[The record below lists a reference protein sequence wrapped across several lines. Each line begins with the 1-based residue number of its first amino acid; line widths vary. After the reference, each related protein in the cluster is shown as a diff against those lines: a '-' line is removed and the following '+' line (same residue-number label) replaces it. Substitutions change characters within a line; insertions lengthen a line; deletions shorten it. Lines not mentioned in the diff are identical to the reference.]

1 MLNKKLIVATLLL
14 GLFSTG
20 LVAKGV
26 EYEEASKPTITLK
39 KSDLDVLAKAKSKN
53 FKGLSTKEKEQLLKF
68 LEDYT
73 KSAKKEKA
81 APSKDKKGKAAPS
94 KDKKGKAAPKV
105 GGEKADPKKDKAT
118 EKGAKK
124 VKIGKK

>member
-26 EYEEASKPTITLK
+26 DYEEASKPTITLK
-39 KSDLDVLAKAKSKN
+39 KSDLDVLEKAKTKN

-68 LEDYT
+68 LDDYS
-73 KSAKKEKA
+73 KSAKKEKV
-81 APSKDKKGKAAPS
+81 APKKDKKGK
-94 KDKKGKAAPKV
+94 DAPKIDDK
-105 GGEKADPKKDKAT
+105 KADPKRIKQL
-118 EKGAKK
+118 EKVLKK
-124 VKIGKK
+124 

>member
-1 MLNKKLIVATLLL
+1 MLNKKLIIATLLL

-26 EYEEASKPTITLK
+26 DYEEASKPTITLK

-53 FKGLSTKEKEQLLKF
+53 FKGLSTKEKEKLLKF
-68 LEDYT
+68 LDDYVG
-73 KSAKKEKA
+73 SAKKEKVA
-81 APSKDKKGKAAPS
+81 PKIDDKKGAPSKDKAT
-94 KDKKGKAAPKV
+94 KKGA
-105 GGEKADPKKDKAT
+105 
-118 EKGAKK
+118 K

>member
-39 KSDLDVLAKAKSKN
+39 KSDLDVLEKAKTKN

-68 LEDYT
+68 LEDYS
-73 KSAKKEKA
+73 KSAKKEKV
-81 APSKDKKGKAAPS
+81 APKKDKKDKKGKAAPTID
-94 KDKKGKAAPKV
+94 DK
-105 GGEKADPKKDKAT
+105 KADPKKDKAT
-118 EKGAKK
+118 GKGAKK

>member
-39 KSDLDVLAKAKSKN
+39 KSDLDVLEKAKTKN
-53 FKGLSTKEKEQLLKF
+53 FKGLSTKEKETLLKF
-68 LEDYT
+68 LDDYS
-73 KSAKKEKA
+73 KSAKKEK
-81 APSKDKKGKAAPS
+81 
-94 KDKKGKAAPKV
+94 V
-105 GGEKADPKKDKAT
+105 AT
-118 EKGAKK
+118 SG
-124 VKIGKK
+124 

>member
-1 MLNKKLIVATLLL
+1 MLNKKLMIATLLL

-26 EYEEASKPTITLK
+26 DYEEASKPTITLK

-68 LEDYT
+68 LDDYVG
-73 KSAKKEKA
+73 SAKKEKVA
-81 APSKDKKGKAAPS
+81 PKIDDKKGAPSKDKAT
-94 KDKKGKAAPKV
+94 KKGA
-105 GGEKADPKKDKAT
+105 
-118 EKGAKK
+118 K

>member
-26 EYEEASKPTITLK
+26 DYEEASKPTITLK
-39 KSDLDVLAKAKSKN
+39 KSDLDVLEKAKTKN

-68 LEDYT
+68 LDDYS
-73 KSAKKEKA
+73 KSAKKEKV
-81 APSKDKKGKAAPS
+81 APKKDKKGKDAPSKGKDAPKIDDKKADPS
-94 KDKKGKAAPKV
+94 KDK
-105 GGEKADPKKDKAT
+105 AT
-118 EKGAKK
+118 GKGAKK

>member
-26 EYEEASKPTITLK
+26 DYEEASKPTITLK
-39 KSDLDVLAKAKSKN
+39 KSDLDVLEKAKTKN

-68 LEDYT
+68 LDDYS
-73 KSAKKEKA
+73 KSAKKEKIA
-81 APSKDKKGKAAPS
+81 PKKGKEAPSKGKDAPKIDDKKADPSKDK
-94 KDKKGKAAPKV
+94 
-105 GGEKADPKKDKAT
+105 AT
-118 EKGAKK
+118 GKGAKK

>member
-1 MLNKKLIVATLLL
+1 MLNKKLIIATLLL

-26 EYEEASKPTITLK
+26 DYEEASKPTITLK

-68 LEDYT
+68 LDDYVG
-73 KSAKKEKA
+73 SAKKEKVA
-81 APSKDKKGKAAPS
+81 PKIDDKKGAPSKDKAT
-94 KDKKGKAAPKV
+94 KKGA
-105 GGEKADPKKDKAT
+105 
-118 EKGAKK
+118 K

>member
-1 MLNKKLIVATLLL
+1 MLNKKLVITTLLL

-26 EYEEASKPTITLK
+26 DYEEASKPTITLK

-53 FKGLSTKEKEQLLKF
+53 FKGLSTKEKESLLKF
-68 LEDYT
+68 LDDYV
-73 KSAKKEKA
+73 KSAKKEKVA
-81 APSKDKKGKAAPS
+81 PKIDDKKGAPSKDKAT
-94 KDKKGKAAPKV
+94 KKGA
-105 GGEKADPKKDKAT
+105 
-118 EKGAKK
+118 K

>member
-26 EYEEASKPTITLK
+26 EYEEASKPTISLK
-39 KSDLDVLAKAKSKN
+39 KDDLALLEKAKTKK

-68 LEDYT
+68 LDDYS
-73 KSAKKEKA
+73 KSAKKEKEA
-81 APSKDKKGKAAPS
+81 LPKKGKDAPKVDDKKSGPSKDKAT
-94 KDKKGKAAPKV
+94 KKGAQ
-105 GGEKADPKKDKAT
+105 
-118 EKGAKK
+118 K
-124 VKIGKK
+124 VKTKE

>member
-39 KSDLDVLAKAKSKN
+39 KSDLDVLEKAKTKN

-68 LEDYT
+68 LEDYS
-73 KSAKKEKA
+73 KSAKKEKVAPSKGKA
-81 APSKDKKGKAAPS
+81 APAKDKKGKAAPTID
-94 KDKKGKAAPKV
+94 DK
-105 GGEKADPKKDKAT
+105 KADPKKDKAT

>member
-26 EYEEASKPTITLK
+26 DYEEASKPTITLK
-39 KSDLDVLAKAKSKN
+39 KSDLDVLEKAKTKN

-68 LEDYT
+68 LDDYS
-73 KSAKKEKA
+73 KSAKKEKV
-81 APSKDKKGKAAPS
+81 APKKDKKGKDAPSKAKGKDAPKIDDKKADPS
-94 KDKKGKAAPKV
+94 KDK
-105 GGEKADPKKDKAT
+105 AT
-118 EKGAKK
+118 GKGAKK

>member
-1 MLNKKLIVATLLL
+1 MLNKKLIIATLLL

-26 EYEEASKPTITLK
+26 DYEEASKPTITLK

-68 LEDYT
+68 LDDYVG
-73 KSAKKEKA
+73 SAKKEKVA
-81 APSKDKKGKAAPS
+81 PKKEKAPKIDDKKGNPSKDKAT
-94 KDKKGKAAPKV
+94 KKGA
-105 GGEKADPKKDKAT
+105 
-118 EKGAKK
+118 K

>member
-26 EYEEASKPTITLK
+26 DYEEASKPTITLK

-68 LEDYT
+68 LEDYS
-73 KSAKKEKA
+73 KSAKKE
-81 APSKDKKGKAAPS
+81 KAAPS